1 MESRESRYPTDL
13 SDKEWAVLEPL
24 MPQPSPSPGRPR
36 EHSWREILNGIF
48 YITRGGCSWRR
59 LAAQRLWPTATP
71 CMMPSDLPHWKTVY
85 HYFRLWRRSGF
96 LERVHATLR
105 EKTRLK
111 MGREAEPSAGS
122 VDSQSVKT
130 GEKGGY
136 AVMTLRK
143 R

>member
-1 MESRESRYPTDL
+1 
-13 SDKEWAVLEPL
+13 
-24 MPQPSPSPGRPR
+24 
-36 EHSWREILNGIF
+36 
-48 YITRGGCSWRR
+48 
-59 LAAQRLWPTATP
+59 
-71 CMMPSDLPHWKTVY
+71 MMPSDLPHWKTVY

-136 AVMTLRK
+136 PVMTL
-143 R
+143 